1 MDHCHQWKS
10 DETVLCITTN
20 DVVMAIPYNEETKH
34 LIGTKEEAPEFYRYW
49 ED

>member
-1 MDHCHQWKS
+1 MEMGLIGGVIAANHVCPKICH
-10 DETVLCITTN
+10 N
-20 DVVMAIPYNEETKH
+20 DDTKH